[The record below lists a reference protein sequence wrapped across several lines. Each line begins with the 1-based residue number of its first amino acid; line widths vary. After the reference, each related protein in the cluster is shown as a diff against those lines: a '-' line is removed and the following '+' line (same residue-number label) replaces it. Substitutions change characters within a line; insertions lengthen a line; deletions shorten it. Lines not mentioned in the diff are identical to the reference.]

1 MSGCI
6 ASIILDGDYFIKI
19 HGRYYK
25 ILLRMLEKN
34 ENSFV
39 FNTKKRGSDM
49 IPLFFIRYNLQI
61 MKFSI
66 LHYLS

>member
-1 MSGCI
+1 
-6 ASIILDGDYFIKI
+6 
-19 HGRYYK
+19 
-25 ILLRMLEKN
+25 MLEKN

-39 FNTKKRGSDM
+39 FNTKKRGFHSDM